1 MYKTQ
6 QECFALL
13 EHERRILANEL
24 HDEIGQYL
32 TAIRTTAA
40 LIKRQSEGRCTYDT
54 TTTLLDLITQLDVSL
69 RRLLQRLWPTALE
82 NIGLEAA
89 LEDLAI
95 FSKRYTTC
103 KTVIQWNVPSS
114 CKMSDDI
121 KLAIYRIVQ
130 ESITNAITHGNASKV
145 IANINLQLM
154 SADNKLIHIQVC
166 DNGCGIN
173 YKPDNETDNET
184 DNNTKNPLGI
194 GRLGIKKRI
203 EALGGTF
210 SIDSINANMADKIDS
225 QTGLCLQASI
235 PLYAF

>member
-1 MYKTQ
+1 MQKTQ
-6 QECFALL
+6 QECFTLL
-13 EHERRILANEL
+13 EYERRILANEL

-40 LIKRQSEGRCTYDT
+40 LIQRQSEGRRTYDT
-54 TTTLLDLITQLDVSL
+54 TTALLELITQLDVSL
-69 RRLLQRLWPTALE
+69 RRLLQRLWPTTLE

-89 LEDLAI
+89 LDELAI
-95 FSKRYTTC
+95 FSERYTSC
-103 KTVIQWNVPSS
+103 EIVINWNLPSS
-114 CKMSDDI
+114 CQMSDDI

-166 DNGCGIN
+166 DNGCGIDN
-173 YKPDNETDNET
+173 KPDNEP

-194 GRLGIKKRI
+194 GRLGMKKRI

-210 SIDSINANMADKIDS
+210 SIDTVDADIADKVNS
-225 QTGLCLQASI
+225 QNGLCLQASI
-235 PLYAF
+235 PLSSS